1 MTDPLARLQE
11 LGFSE
16 YEARAYIALLQHDSV
31 TGYELAKLAGLPRA
45 NVYRVLQKLEER
57 GAAVRMESEDATRYA
72 PLPYEE
78 YLQRVD
84 HEFRHALDATR
95 QALRELAQPVEEAY
109 VWNTRD
115 YPTLLEHARRLIE
128 GAAEQ
133 LLIAICPT
141 EAAALAASL
150 HQAEARGVE
159 LITLCMNSCP
169 EPCGGC
175 RGDLFRY
182 QVLEPSEPRWLVIVA
197 DGEEML
203 AGESLAT
210 GQAQGVRSRQ
220 RLLIDLTA
228 WFIRHT
234 IAAAAL
240 LLSLND
246 RLETLLDSDTR
257 ETLERLGP
265 EGKPGWLAYMRR
277 LLNTT

>member
-1 MTDPLARLQE
+1 MSDPLARLQE

-16 YEARAYIALLQHDSV
+16 YEARAYIALLQHDLV
-31 TGYELAKLAGLPRA
+31 TGYELAKVSGLPRA
-45 NVYRVLQKLEER
+45 NIYRVLQKLEER
-57 GAAVRMESEDATRYA
+57 GAVLRVESEDATRYV

-84 HEFRHALDATR
+84 HEFRQALDATR

-115 YPTLLEHARRLIE
+115 YATLLEHARGLIE
-128 GAAEQ
+128 GAEEQ

-141 EAAALAASL
+141 EAAALAAPMD
-150 HQAEARGVE
+150 QAEARGVE
-159 LITLCMNSCP
+159 LITLCMNACP

-182 QVLEPSEPRWLVIVA
+182 HVLEPFDPGWLVIVS
-197 DGEEML
+197 DGEEVL
-203 AGESLAT
+203 AGESLSA

-220 RLLIDLTA
+220 RLLVDLTS

-234 IAAAAL
+234 IAAAEL
-240 LLSLND
+240 LSSLND

-265 EGKPGWLAYMRR
+265 AGKTGWLSYIRR
-277 LLNTT
+277 LLNTD